1 MSNFSPGAT
10 WVQSKFF
17 DKNIFMYFFYD
28 LNRFEDFLF
37 NFEHFCPFLVRG
49 DMGPGWI
56 FWQKY
61 VFALFKFLSF
71 EHFWPL
77 NQGPTQVRD
86 QFCNKNIFSYFLML
100 QTELKH
106 FWPEVRGRCGSWV
119 NFSTKIFFTYFF
131 IILTDLNKFLT
142 FQLFWPF
149 LDRGR
154 EDNYSTKI
162 FFLIFW

>member
-86 QFCNKNIFSYFLML
+86 QFCNKNIFFFFFDDSNRFEALL
-100 QTELKH
+100 T
-106 FWPEVRGRCGSWV
+106 RGQGAMWV
-119 NFSTKIFFTYFF
+119 LGKFFDKNIFTYFF

>member
-1 MSNFSPGAT
+1 MIQTDWKKLLSFKHFCPILVRGQHGSRVNFLT
-10 WVQSKFF
+10 K
-17 DKNIFMYFFYD
+17 IFSCIFFYD

-86 QFCNKNIFSYFLML
+86 QFCNKNIFSYFFMIP
-100 QTELKH
+100 TDLKH

-119 NFSTKIFFTYFF
+119 NFLTKIF
-131 IILTDLNKFLT
+131 LH
-142 FQLFWPF
+142 
-149 LDRGR
+149 
-154 EDNYSTKI
+154 I
-162 FFLIFW
+162 FSSF